1 MIARRLP
8 RLPCLLTLPRRVRL
22 PQELSGAVR
31 FDAPVPYQPSSGARK
46 WLTYRA
52 AKAKGE
58 GCIVDW
64 EAAARCSPEE
74 VMDAARALW
83 QYAEQRQEAAASEAE
98 TERERLVDESGS
110 ERNVEESGEEGGE
123 EGGGDADD
131 ECALEGGAL
140 SHIPDRPIVTMDMR
154 TWGELLPKALQDA
167 FGPVVELCQAT
178 PDACRPRDST
188 VQHAL
193 AARDNRSSKIGR
205 AGAELCV
212 PADQLL
218 LATLPDGRGGVCA
231 AMWAVVESVQRDRRR
246 GPHHKIS
253 IVRLVVTPEHRRG
266 DPQLA
271 RRNVKLDLLL
281 AIVDAGLREPCDR
294 VAVTLADADCIT
306 TKRGAMWRRL
316 FRAVIDSRPAVGF
329 DAEGVDGAQKGGRG
343 RVAALPCLWAS
354 PTGAPLPARK
364 PKHPADE
371 ACERAEAAAKGAH
384 ADATVNPLT
393 GERNALVHPYSQEE
407 RAADGEAD
415 CSGEEMAEA
424 EEEAEQEEVRAEEAP
439 AEEADAEEGEAE
451 GEGAVEGEAEGAAEG
466 EESDGGEGGEVERE
480 ADGGEGGELAVAEKP
495 WAPKDTEELL
505 DAIAT
510 QDYGVSDDRSSKL
523 AVPAIK
529 AYNKVADGYH
539 QTLQKKG
546 QPLHEGFTIVKVR
559 AARVALYLIAYLL
572 TYLPTYL
579 LTYLRAC
586 SLS

>member
-1 MIARRLP
+1 M
-8 RLPCLLTLPRRVRL
+8 
-22 PQELSGAVR
+22 R
-31 FDAPVPYQPSSGARK
+31 FDAPVPYQPSRGARK

-52 AKAKGE
+52 ANAKGE

-131 ECALEGGAL
+131 ESAEEGGAL
-140 SHIPDRPIVTMDMR
+140 YPIPDKPIVTMDMR
-154 TWGELLPKALQDA
+154 TYGELLPKALQDS
-167 FGPVVELCQAT
+167 FGPVVDLCQAT
-178 PDACRPRDST
+178 PDACRPGDST
-188 VQHAL
+188 VKHAM
-193 AARDNRSSKIGR
+193 AARDNQSSKIGR

-218 LATLPDGRGGVCA
+218 LATLPDGRGSVCA

-253 IVRLVVTPEHRRG
+253 IVRVVVKPEHRRG
-266 DPQLA
+266 DPQLE
-271 RRNVKLDLLL
+271 RRNLKLDLLL

-294 VAVTLADADCIT
+294 VAFTLADADCIT
-306 TKRGAMWRRL
+306 NKRGAMWRRL
-316 FRAVIDSRPAVGF
+316 FRAAIDSRPAVCF

-371 ACERAEAAAKGAH
+371 TCERAEAELAAKGAH
-384 ADATVNPLT
+384 PDATVNPLT
-393 GERNALVHPYSQEE
+393 
-407 RAADGEAD
+407 
-415 CSGEEMAEA
+415 
-424 EEEAEQEEVRAEEAP
+424 
-439 AEEADAEEGEAE
+439 

-559 AARVALYLIAYLL
+559 AARVADPAWWLL
-572 TYLPTYL
+572 AFFGSP
-579 LTYLRAC
+579 C
-586 SLS
+586 EC